1 METKLKETPRLK
13 DSYGFRMFLGVLALE
28 DSIPFSRPLSF
39 TACFLGACWYFLF
52 GPKLVFI
59 ALAGLLLI
67 NLWSCNKLSAEQL
80 ASYGEETFR
89 REYRFSALA
98 SQIILAVLIV
108 VCVIAHAW
116 YIG

>member
-1 METKLKETPRLK
+1 MEAKLKEATKLK
-13 DSYGFRMFLGVLALE
+13 DNYGFRMFFGALALE
-28 DSIPFSRPLSF
+28 DSIPFSRPLGF
-39 TACFLGACWYFLF
+39 AAYFLGACWYFLF

-98 SQIILAVLIV
+98 SQIILAILIV
-108 VCVIAHAW
+108 ACVIAHAW

>member
-1 METKLKETPRLK
+1 MEAKLKKTPKLK
-13 DSYGFRMFLGVLALE
+13 DNYGFRMFLGAFALAGSV
-28 DSIPFSRPLSF
+28 SIGYPLLI
-39 TACFLGACWYFLF
+39 AGGFLGGFMSVF
-52 GPKLVFI
+52 VGHQFVFI

-67 NLWSCNKLSAEQL
+67 NLWSCNKLAAEQL

-98 SQIILAVLIV
+98 SQIILAVLIAA
-108 VCVIAHAW
+108 CVIAHTW